1 MALDMGATDDAL
13 KYLIASGGALAVL
26 VWFFSFSRNRIAD
39 DSTRAGTITMLR
51 EEIARAYER
60 METERARADK
70 FAAERNDALADLKA
84 QLASVE
90 HLTEQMEAQGK
101 EIDQLQTTIAKQN
114 ELLMQ
119 QQEENRQLRHYV
131 HDVLAEINRFTKRN
145 PAAAA
150 DLELPEFPQKGHS

>member
-1 MALDMGATDDAL
+1 MALDVGATDDAL

-39 DSTRAGTITMLR
+39 DSSRASVIKMLQG
-51 EEIARAYER
+51 ELEKSNQR
-60 METERARADK
+60 METERSRADK

-84 QLASVE
+84 QLTSVQ
-90 HLTEQMEAQGK
+90 HLTEQLRNQAE
-101 EIDQLQTTIAKQN
+101 EIEQLQATVAEQN
-114 ELLMQ
+114 RLMLQ
-119 QQEENRQLRHYV
+119 AQEEARQLRHYV

-150 DLELPEFPQKGHS
+150 DLELPEFPH